1 MRPLKL
7 TLSAFGPYA
16 GTTTLPLEQLGRGG
30 LYLVTGDT
38 GAGKTTLFDAIT
50 YALYD
55 HSSGGVRDGAMLRSK
70 YADHGTNTFVE
81 LEFEVR
87 GQRYTVRRNPEYLR
101 PKARGEG
108 FTTEKADAALTY
120 ADGRPPVTKAKEVT
134 AAVIDIIGLDY
145 NQFSQIAMIAQGQFT
160 RLLNATTEER
170 SKIFRKL
177 FRTQRYQKL
186 QEALAEENSALTAQ
200 RAALNAKLD
209 AVLAGISYD
218 AADPEAEV
226 LGALSAQMPPD
237 AVTTLLEGLTARQ
250 EAAAAQAADALAAL
264 DRQLST
270 LQTTLGAAEQAERQR
285 QEVAGELAKAR
296 SCIFWPAGPSAIRSW
311 MSEEAGRSDAFAK
324 ARQEAAREIAIRAS
338 LGVRAQV
345 TFLQGRAAESQR
357 AAQITERLHR
367 RLDEDTRARAFA
379 VGTLLKDDPEE
390 LADATET
397 GLVVYGGAGTRNL
410 RLYEDERDLL
420 NAELERY
427 EGRVMS
433 DKNAAGVAKVL
444 MEVAEK
450 AAAMAPAENTDS
462 ESGPPMVEIAA
473 ASETDGQQEVE
484 VDGGTEDA

>member
-1 MRPLKL
+1 M
-7 TLSAFGPYA
+7 S
-16 GTTTLPLEQLGRGG
+16 GRDVIG
-30 LYLVTGDT
+30 YL
-38 GAGKTTLFDAIT
+38 
-50 YALYD
+50 
-55 HSSGGVRDGAMLRSK
+55 
-70 YADHGTNTFVE
+70 
-81 LEFEVR
+81 
-87 GQRYTVRRNPEYLR
+87 
-101 PKARGEG
+101 
-108 FTTEKADAALTY
+108 
-120 ADGRPPVTKAKEVT
+120 
-134 AAVIDIIGLDY
+134 
-145 NQFSQIAMIAQGQFT
+145 
-160 RLLNATTEER
+160 
-170 SKIFRKL
+170 
-177 FRTQRYQKL
+177 
-186 QEALAEENSALTAQ
+186 
-200 RAALNAKLD
+200 
-209 AVLAGISYD
+209 
-218 AADPEAEV
+218 
-226 LGALSAQMPPD
+226 
-237 AVTTLLEGLTARQ
+237 
-250 EAAAAQAADALAAL
+250 
-264 DRQLST
+264 
-270 LQTTLGAAEQAERQR
+270 QR
-285 QEVAGELAKAR
+285 QVRELAKKRAYCKNTVAGKQR
-296 SCIFWPAGPSAIRSW
+296 GKKYPAAFRAEVVMAMLGSNSICAVAKRYGVPESTIRSW

-397 GLVVYGGAGTRNL
+397 GLVVYGRAGTRNL